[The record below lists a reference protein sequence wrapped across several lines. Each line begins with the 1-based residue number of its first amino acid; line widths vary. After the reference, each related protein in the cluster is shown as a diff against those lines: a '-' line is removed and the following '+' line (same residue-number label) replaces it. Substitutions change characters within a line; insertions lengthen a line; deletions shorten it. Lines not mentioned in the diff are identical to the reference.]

1 MVLATTV
8 AAEVAGKAVLNNGLA
23 SQLRPREYYT
33 LPREAFDR
41 LVSEAHGLINF
52 FLVEAQR
59 IVFVENVYA
68 SSAVSLVH
76 IYCLV

>member
-23 SQLRPREYYT
+23 SQLRPREYFT
-33 LPREAFDR
+33 LPRETFDK
-41 LVSEAHGLINF
+41 LGSEAHGLINF

-68 SSAVSLVH
+68 SSAVGLARISYLA
-76 IYCLV
+76 

>member
-33 LPREAFDR
+33 LPRQTFDR

-68 SSAVSLVH
+68 SSAVSLARTSS
-76 IYCLV
+76 LA